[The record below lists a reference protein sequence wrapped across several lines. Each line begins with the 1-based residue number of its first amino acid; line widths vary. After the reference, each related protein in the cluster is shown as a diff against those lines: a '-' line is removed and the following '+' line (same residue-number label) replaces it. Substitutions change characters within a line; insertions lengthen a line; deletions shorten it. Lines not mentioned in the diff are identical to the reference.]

1 MSALHPLFT
10 TAWPNCSKLCGLLHF
25 RLGCGQQKIP
35 AILKLSLYKVSTPK
49 HFSLKMPTKYS
60 KRDRGE
66 EKLAVVQNTPRQQ
79 FEIDD
84 TPEPTPDYD
93 QVFCFSLSQPY
104 FLAFARSFPNE
115 QEAGRRRLWIKT
127 LTWGRLFQGWLC
139 FEQLGDWNDAI
150 FTIALWLFL

>member
-1 MSALHPLFT
+1 M
-10 TAWPNCSKLCGLLHF
+10 
-25 RLGCGQQKIP
+25 
-35 AILKLSLYKVSTPK
+35 YKVSTPK

-93 QVFCFSLSQPY
+93 QVFCFVFVPAISSCFCKIVPKRT
-104 FLAFARSFPNE
+104 RSWKKKALN
-115 QEAGRRRLWIKT
+115 QNSNMRALVSRLI
-127 LTWGRLFQGWLC
+127 LL
-139 FEQLGDWNDAI
+139 
-150 FTIALWLFL
+150 